1 MEVVA
6 LWRYPVKSMQGEA
19 LPAADITELGITGDR
34 AFGITDVATDLVLTA
49 RREPRLLYAKAAY
62 RDDGGVDITL
72 PDGSAAR
79 DDGDLS
85 EWLGR
90 PVRLDA
96 ASPDRSGHY
105 EIAVDFEREDTS
117 EWVQWTGPRGT
128 FHDST
133 RTRVS
138 LLSTAT
144 IGAWDARRF
153 RANVLLSD
161 GDDDAL
167 IGATVRVGSAALDVV
182 KPIDRCVIVTRPQP
196 GGIDRDLD
204 VLRTI
209 HRERDGNLAI
219 AALVHT
225 EGRVAVGD
233 ELDVVARD
241 SV

>member
-1 MEVVA
+1 
-6 LWRYPVKSMQGEA
+6 
-19 LPAADITELGITGDR
+19 
-34 AFGITDVATDLVLTA
+34 
-49 RREPRLLYAKAAY
+49 
-62 RDDGGVDITL
+62 
-72 PDGSAAR
+72 
-79 DDGDLS
+79 
-85 EWLGR
+85 
-90 PVRLDA
+90 
-96 ASPDRSGHY
+96 
-105 EIAVDFEREDTS
+105 
-117 EWVQWTGPRGT
+117 
-128 FHDST
+128 
-133 RTRVS
+133 VS

-144 IGAWDARRF
+144 IGAWDPRRF

-167 IGATVRVGSAALDVV
+167 IGSTVRVGTAELDVV

-225 EGRVAVGD
+225 EGRVTIGD

>member
-1 MEVVA
+1 MHVVT

-19 LPAADITELGITGDR
+19 LPTADITKLGITGDR
-34 AFGITDVATDLVLTA
+34 AFGITDVETGLVLTA
-49 RREPRLLYAKAAY
+49 RREPRLLYAAAAY

-72 PDGSAAR
+72 PDGTAAR
-79 DDGDLS
+79 DDADLS
-85 EWLGR
+85 GWLGR

-96 ASPDRSGHY
+96 AGPDRSGHY
-105 EIAVDFEREDTS
+105 EIAVDFEHEATS
-117 EWVQWTGPRGT
+117 EWIQWTGPRGT

-144 IGAWDARRF
+144 IGEWDPRRF

-167 IGATVRVGSAALDVV
+167 IGATVRVGSAELDVV

-219 AALVHT
+219 AALVHS

-241 SV
+241 PV